1 MTQVHS
7 SGGAQAPFA
16 TPASKDKPKAASQPQ
31 KKIAVP
37 KAAETRSAGAGAGA
51 GNGAGKHGTQVT
63 IGEEALHALAA
74 TGEFLGKAV
83 LTGVEDIGEAAF
95 YAVKIAGNGVVDVAK
110 GMGHAVEAG
119 VKGVGE
125 GLSDTARAI
134 GHGVVHVENAMSDV
148 WGVATQGASAATNL
162 ATTLGNDAE
171 AAVTDLGTAATDVG
185 AGARA
190 ILAGIGS
197 VAGTAANYGTY
208 IVKQGGKVLNELT

>member
-16 TPASKDKPKAASQPQ
+16 TPVSKGKPKAASQPQ

-37 KAAETRSAGAGAGA
+37 KAAQTRSTPAAAGPGAA
-51 GNGAGKHGTQVT
+51 RHGTQVT
-63 IGEEALHALAA
+63 IGDEALHALAA

-83 LTGVEDIGEAAF
+83 LTGVEDIGEAAC
-95 YAVKIAGNGVVDVAK
+95 YAVKTVGNGVVDLAK

-125 GLSDTARAI
+125 GLADTAKAV

-148 WGVATQGASAATNL
+148 WGVATQGASAATTL
-162 ATTLGNDAE
+162 VTTLGNDAE
-171 AAVTDLGTAATDVG
+171 AAVTDLGTAATSVG
-185 AGARA
+185 ASAKSV
-190 ILAGIGS
+190 LSGIGS
-197 VAGTAANYGTY
+197 AASTAAGYGTY
-208 IVKQGGKVLNELT
+208 IVKQGGKVLDELT

>member
-16 TPASKDKPKAASQPQ
+16 TPASKDKPKAAGQPQ

-37 KAAETRSAGAGAGA
+37 PAAETRSAGAGTGT
-51 GNGAGKHGTQVT
+51 GAGKHGTQVT

-95 YAVKIAGNGVVDVAK
+95 YAVKTVGSGVVDVAK

-134 GHGVVHVENAMSDV
+134 GHGAVHVENAMSDV

-197 VAGTAANYGTY
+197 VASTAANYGTY
-208 IVKQGGKVLNELT
+208 IVKQGGKVLDELT

>member
-16 TPASKDKPKAASQPQ
+16 TPVSKGKPKAASQPE

-37 KAAETRSAGAGAGA
+37 KAAETRAAATGAGR
-51 GNGAGKHGTQVT
+51 HGTQVT

-83 LTGVEDIGEAAF
+83 LTGVEDIGEAAY
-95 YAVKIAGNGVVDVAK
+95 YAVKTVGNGVVDVAK
-110 GMGHAVEAG
+110 GLGHAVEAG

-125 GLSDTARAI
+125 GLSDTATAV

-148 WGVATQGASAATNL
+148 WGVATQGASAATSL
-162 ATTLGNDAE
+162 ATTLGNDAVV
-171 AAVTDLGTAATDVG
+171 AVTDLGTAATNVG
-185 AGARA
+185 AGAKTM
-190 ILAGIGS
+190 LSGIGS
-197 VAGTAANYGTY
+197 VASTAAGYGTY